1 MANISIVRGTFVFD
15 FNNCPQQEPSQ
26 YNDWLK
32 KVSEVLSDRPYPT
45 NLDLYRDL
53 YNPDKRN
60 AKVPFTAEGAWKY
73 ENNINEIIAE
83 QDAFRDLLMEMSGIV
98 VTINYI
104 EYEQSDGFVLNG
116 NAIINTD
123 NGTVSVKI
131 DTESDDFNRENFL
144 NYGCGDIYSWCEL
157 TGETP
162 DDFE

>member
-1 MANISIVRGTFVFD
+1 MANISIVCGTFVFD

-104 EYEQSDGFVLNG
+104 EYEKSDGFVLNG

>member
-53 YNPDKRN
+53 YNTDKRN
-60 AKVPFTAEGAWKY
+60 AKVPFTAEGAWVY
-73 ENNINEIIAE
+73 EHNINEMIAE
-83 QDAFRDLLMEMSGIV
+83 QDAFRALLMEISGIV

-123 NGTVSVKI
+123 NGAVSVKI

-144 NYGCGDIYSWCEL
+144 NYGCGDIYGWCEL
-157 TGETP
+157 TGESP